1 MTPWYRRFPQ
11 RLEAELSLLRATS
24 KAVVRLDGETLVADE
39 EIVIGRY
46 RFGYR
51 IVFPPDFPYS
61 PPAFRLGYPK
71 LPHIQDLHIF
81 SDGSLCLLG
90 VDEWAPTLT
99 AAALRARA
107 VLWCN
112 CIVAYLSSGTF
123 IQPTRPKTRS

>member
-1 MTPWYRRFPQ
+1 
-11 RLEAELSLLRATS
+11 LLRVTT
-24 KAVVRLDGETLVADE
+24 KAVPRLSGDGLVADE
-39 EIVIGRY
+39 DVTVGRY
-46 RFGYR
+46 LFQYR
-51 IVFPPDFPYS
+51 IEFPADYPCS
-61 PPAFRLGYPK
+61 PPTFRLLQPQ
-71 LPHIQDLHIF
+71 LPRTEKLHIF

-90 VDEWAPTLT
+90 VDEWSPLLT